1 MKVPATAAVHC
12 AVYLRVSLDPTGE
25 GLAVERQRQ
34 DCERI
39 AQQRG
44 WTVVQIYTDNS
55 ISATDRTKVRPAYDR
70 MVADY
75 AAGRFSALICWDL
88 DRLTRQP
95 RQLEDWIDAAE
106 QDGLRLITANGEADL
121 ATDGGRMYAR
131 IKAAVARAEVERKGA
146 RQSAAQKQRAAM
158 GRPPRGVRATGYA
171 LDGEVIPAEADAVR
185 AIFEA
190 FATGSSLRAIAAAL
204 DGARQAVLIEC
215 KRRPMIQRLPTG
227 ITPMPTRSGRPWNPS
242 TVTTILRNPR
252 YAGWSMLDGTIVRD
266 GGGRPVAGQWR
277 PIVSDTLWLE
287 VQRRLDDPARKSN
300 RNGTDRRHLGSGLY
314 RCGVCG
320 QRVKAHNTRYRCAGH
335 VMRSRSQVD
344 RYVLDVV
351 HERLSRPD
359 LANLLPTTDESEATQ
374 MQQEIER
381 QRGRILRARADY
393 SAELIDGLMFK
404 EIKLE
409 AEAKIDRLEAKRLSL
424 SGSSTAF
431 PVFAA
436 DDPVHAFS
444 SADLATA
451 RAVIDTLCTV
461 HLHPASRGRKVFD
474 PESVEIQ
481 PRVASAAHR
490 TVDPAT
496 SV

>member
-1 MKVPATAAVHC
+1 MEPSAAVTVRC
-12 AVYLRVSLDPTGE
+12 VVYLRVSLDPTDE

-39 AQQRG
+39 ARQRG
-44 WTVVQIYTDNS
+44 WTVAQTYIDNS
-55 ISATDRTKVRPAYDR
+55 ISATGRTKVRPAYDR

-75 AAGRFSALICWDL
+75 AVGRFSALVCWDL

-106 QDGLRLITANGEADL
+106 QDGLRLVTANGEADL

-146 RQSAAQKQRAAM
+146 RQSAAHQQRAAM
-158 GRPPRGVRATGYA
+158 GRPPRGVRATGYT
-171 LDGEVIPAEADAVR
+171 LDGELISTEADAVR

-215 KRRPMIQRLPTG
+215 DRPMIQRLPSGVTA
-227 ITPMPTRSGRPWNPS
+227 MPTRSGRPWNPS

-252 YAGWSMLDGTIVRD
+252 YAGWSMLDGKIMRD

-300 RNGTDRRHLGSGLY
+300 RHGTDRKHLGSGLY

-320 QRVKAHNTRYRCAGH
+320 QRVKAHGTRYRCAGH
-335 VMRSRSQVD
+335 VMRTRSQVD
-344 RYVLDVV
+344 SYVLDVV
-351 HERLSRPD
+351 HERLSRAD
-359 LANLLPTTDESEATQ
+359 LANILPTADESGATQ
-374 MQQEIER
+374 MQEEIER

-404 EIKLE
+404 EIKLK
-409 AEAKIDRLEAKRLSL
+409 AGAAIDRLEGERLSL
-424 SGSSTAF
+424 SAGSTAF
-431 PVFAA
+431 PVLAA
-436 DDPVHAFS
+436 EDPVHAFS
-444 SADLATA
+444 SADLATI

-481 PRVASAAHR
+481 PRVAPAAHR
-490 TVDPAT
+490 TVDRVT
-496 SV
+496 SE

>member
-1 MKVPATAAVHC
+1 
-12 AVYLRVSLDPTGE
+12 
-25 GLAVERQRQ
+25 
-34 DCERI
+34 
-39 AQQRG
+39 
-44 WTVVQIYTDNS
+44 
-55 ISATDRTKVRPAYDR
+55 
-70 MVADY
+70 
-75 AAGRFSALICWDL
+75 
-88 DRLTRQP
+88 
-95 RQLEDWIDAAE
+95 
-106 QDGLRLITANGEADL
+106 L

-158 GRPPRGVRATGYA
+158 GRPPRGVRATGYT
-171 LDGEVIPAEADAVR
+171 LDGELIPAKADAVR

-190 FATGSSLRAIAAAL
+190 FAAGSSLRAIAAAL
-204 DGARQAVLIEC
+204 DGAWQAVLIEC
-215 KRRPMIQRLPTG
+215 KRPMIQRLPTG

-335 VMRSRSQVD
+335 VMRSRSRVD

-393 SAELIDGLMFK
+393 SAELIDGLMSK

-409 AEAKIDRLEAKRLSL
+409 AEAKIDRLEAERLSL

-444 SADLATA
+444 SADLATVQ
-451 RAVIDTLCTV
+451 AVIDTLCTV
-461 HLHPASRGRKVFD
+461 HLHLASRGRKVFD
-474 PESVEIQ
+474 PESVVIQ

-490 TVDPAT
+490 TIDRAT